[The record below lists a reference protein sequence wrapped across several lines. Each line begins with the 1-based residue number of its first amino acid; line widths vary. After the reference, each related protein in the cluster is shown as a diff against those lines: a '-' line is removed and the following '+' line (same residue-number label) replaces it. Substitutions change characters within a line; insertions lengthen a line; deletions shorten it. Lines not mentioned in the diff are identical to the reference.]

1 MNAVPRSVIKNQRP
15 HSPRT
20 SRSSRLTNSQVAKQS
35 TATRMQPINSAK
47 KVAKLNLSSHQL
59 VPIWL
64 RSLIFCKRSSDFV
77 TLLLVGATLAVYS
90 WTVYS
95 QQQWAK
101 EYHKLET
108 LQRDERHLTKTNEV
122 LKNQLAQQAESPAT
136 GMVVPNPAQ
145 TIFLPQV
152 EENQVQ
158 NTPKQEAKP
167 EPAARIPLGY

>member
-15 HSPRT
+15 RPKRQAKG
-20 SRSSRLTNSQVAKQS
+20 SRLNSSQVAGKS
-35 TATRMQPINSAK
+35 TKTRMLPLNSAE
-47 KVAKLNLSSHQL
+47 KVAKLNPSSQL

-64 RSLIFCKRSSDFV
+64 RSLIFCKRSSDCV

-101 EYHKLET
+101 EYQKLES
-108 LQRDERHLTKTNEV
+108 LQRDERHITKTNEV
-122 LKNQLAQQAESPAT
+122 LKDQLAQQAESPAT
-136 GMVVPNPAQ
+136 GMVVPSPAQ
-145 TIFLPQV
+145 TIFLPRL

-158 NTPKQEAKP
+158 NTPKHEAKP